1 MTRKVVLATN
11 NAGKAREL
19 NAMLADLGLEVQ
31 AQSAFGVKEAE
42 ETGRTFAENAV
53 LKAKNAAAQTGLPA
67 LADDS
72 GLEVDALGGAPGL
85 YSARY
90 AGPKASDSDN
100 VNKLLTA
107 LKSLPEAQRGA
118 RFRCAIAW
126 LPAPEAEPQI
136 FEAAWEGRIL
146 DAPRGTN
153 GFGYDP
159 VFFVPEKG
167 CASAELPP
175 AEKNRLS
182 HRGQALA
189 KFIAHLKT
197 GRTTNP

>member
-1 MTRKVVLATN
+1 MKQVVLATN

-19 NAMLADLGLEVQ
+19 AAMLAHLGLEVR
-31 AQSAFGVKEAE
+31 AQSAFGVKEAD

-53 LKAKNAAAQTGLPA
+53 LKARNAAAQTHLPA

-100 VNKLLTA
+100 LKKLLAA
-107 LKSLPEAQRGA
+107 LAGLPEAKRTA
-118 RFRCAIAW
+118 RFRCALAW

-146 DAPRGTN
+146 ETPRGSN

-159 VFFVPEKG
+159 VFFVPEQG

-175 AEKNRLS
+175 ADKNRLS

-189 KFIAHLKT
+189 KFIAHLKAQ
-197 GRTTNP
+197 RA

>member
-1 MTRKVVLATN
+1 MTRVVLATN
-11 NAGKAREL
+11 NVGKAREL
-19 NAMLADLGLEVQ
+19 GAMLAQLGLEVL
-31 AQSAFGVKEAE
+31 AQSAFGVKEVA
-42 ETGRTFAENAV
+42 ETGKTFAENAA
-53 LKAKNAAAQTGLPA
+53 LKARNAATQTGLPA

-90 AGPKASDSDN
+90 AGPKASDADN
-100 VNKLLTA
+100 LQKLLAA
-107 LKSLPEAQRGA
+107 LEGVPESKRGA

-126 LPAPEAEPQI
+126 LPTPDAEPRT

-146 DAPRGTN
+146 ESPRGNN

-159 VFFVPEKG
+159 VFYVPEKG

-189 KFIAHLKT
+189 KFIAHLKAQ
-197 GRTTNP
+197 RA